1 MSKKFSPST
10 RGFYIVGIHANIP
23 PDAIDI
29 TDQEHADLLAGELA
43 ESCIGDG
50 AGGKPVQIDRPPPSR
65 AQLCSAI
72 DAEADAARQAVVGDP
87 LRIVEYER
95 AAAEATVYKASD
107 YSGEVPASV
116 MSWAEAKGWTARQS
130 CDDILTAATAFNAA
144 LYQLRDIRLKGKEAV
159 RNSDDDAAAKT
170 IADAAIA
177 QIRAAVTGLA

>member
-1 MSKKFSPST
+1 MGKKFSPST
-10 RGFYIVGIHANIP
+10 RGFYIVGVHANIP

-72 DAEADAARQAVVGDP
+72 DAEADAARLAVVGDP
-87 LRIVEYER
+87 LRVVEYER
-95 AAAEATVYKASD
+95 AAAEATAYQGTG
-107 YSGEVPASV
+107 YSGPVPAAV
-116 MSWAEAKGWTARQS
+116 QSWADAKGWSGQQAA
-130 CDDILTAATAFNAA
+130 DDILAAASAFNAA
-144 LYQLRDIRLKGKEAV
+144 LYQLRDIRLKGKAAV
-159 RNSDDDAAAKT
+159 MNSGADAAAKT